1 MHELLWLIVVVV
13 AIAIL
18 LAIAVVGVIRRQRK
32 PFPTQMFPANYVDP
46 YERRIPEIEA
56 MFVNQPR
63 EAVAAAKL
71 LVDDML
77 TRMGYPVRISNDER
91 ARDLRRYDRT
101 LADRYRSAASLKS
114 APSTEDLRR
123 SLQNYL
129 AIARDTVDKAR
140 AHHKRHEQPAVRED
154 ETRPQIAG

>member
-1 MHELLWLIVVVV
+1 MHELIWVLVVVV

-18 LAIAVVGVIRRQRK
+18 LGVAIFGVVRRQRT
-32 PFPTQMFPANYVDP
+32 PFPTQMFPENYVDP

-77 TRMGYPVRISNDER
+77 TRMGYPARISNDER
-91 ARDLRRYDRT
+91 ARDLRHNDRT
-101 LADRYRSAASLKS
+101 MADRYRSAASLKND
-114 APSTEDLRR
+114 PSTEDLRR

-129 AIARDTVDKAR
+129 AVARDLVAKAR
-140 AHHKRHEQPAVRED
+140 DHYKSNQPEQRD
-154 ETRPQIAG
+154 EEPRPEIAG